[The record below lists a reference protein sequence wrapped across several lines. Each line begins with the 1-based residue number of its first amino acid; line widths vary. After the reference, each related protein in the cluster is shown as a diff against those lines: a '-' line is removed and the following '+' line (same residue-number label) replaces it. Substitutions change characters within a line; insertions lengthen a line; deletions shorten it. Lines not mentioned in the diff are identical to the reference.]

1 MESNCEI
8 ARNGRKLRAG
18 HWRPAANRIA
28 SGWLLLAALTM
39 SASLSAQPVKLA
51 VISEGVNSWPLYVA
65 QAKRLFEREGI
76 AVETTL
82 TGSSVRQLDQLIS
95 GGFDIGFQQADH
107 VVRAVENGADL
118 FAFMGNSHAPE
129 LSLVVAP
136 GIVSFADLRGK
147 TIAVDGARTGY
158 ALLLRKLLA
167 GKGLADGD
175 YTFKEIG
182 GSRER
187 FDALKGG
194 AAAASLLNP
203 PFDRNLTAAGF
214 KSLGSMRDFFPAY
227 PGSVAAARR
236 SWARE
241 HERELIAFIRAL
253 QAGYA
258 WLKDAGNREE
268 AMRLLP
274 ARLNADAGTAAS
286 AYDEIV
292 ARPIPEITAAGLAQV
307 IDVVW
312 EAEEFKAPKG
322 APDKYLD
329 LSFLDKARQTR

>member
-1 MESNCEI
+1 MSTVLTN
-8 ARNGRKLRAG
+8 
-18 HWRPAANRIA
+18 PVAA
-28 SGWLLLAALTM
+28 
-39 SASLSAQPVKLA
+39 SAQPIRLA

-82 TGSSVRQLDQLIS
+82 TGSSVRQLEQLIS

-129 LSLVVAP
+129 LSLVAAP

-158 ALLLRKLLA
+158 ALLLRRLLA
-167 GKGLADGD
+167 GKGFADGD
-175 YTFKEIG
+175 YAFKEIG
-182 GSRER
+182 GSKER

-194 AAAASLLNP
+194 AAVASLLNP
-203 PFDRNLTAAGF
+203 PFDRNLFAAGF
-214 KSLGSMRDFFPAY
+214 KSFGSARDFFPAY

-236 SWARE
+236 SWARR

-258 WLKDAGNREE
+258 WLKDAGNRAE
-268 AMRLLP
+268 ALRLLP

-292 ARPIPEITAAGLAQV
+292 ARPIPEITATGLAQV

-312 EAEEFKAPKG
+312 EAEGFRAPKG

-329 LSFLDKARQTR
+329 SSFLNKARQTRGMV